1 MIQSL
6 TLKNFRSWKE
16 GHLEFSD
23 KISIIVGENDN
34 GKTNILRAINLI
46 ANNRPL
52 GEDFRSN
59 WGGDTTILMQVDNKL
74 IGRYKTDND
83 NFYTLTHENG
93 KEEEFRAFNKG
104 VPDKIK
110 QLINFSDVNIGFQLD
125 GPFLLGKSP
134 SDVAKYYNEAV
145 NLDIIDRSISNIK
158 STLKS
163 EKTEKSQ
170 IESNI
175 KKHEEDLE
183 KLKWLDEVEPK
194 IVNLENLQKNVQ
206 KKVMDFSVL
215 SELIQ
220 SFNQQEEQ
228 LIKLKKIT
236 IHEDSLKK
244 LEILYNTYEKAL
256 SEYELL
262 DEFIEKIKGLDDQT
276 EKINQVLVFEN
287 KVDKIIKLDQDIT
300 NKTDEY
306 NDLGKFIANLKSYNN
321 EEIYANQKIK
331 NEPLLNSLFDLNQTI
346 EVKNSEY
353 GLLDEYIEKIKGF
366 DDNLEILSLSLE
378 NLSKEYITLLPDIC
392 PILEIECQKLTQIK
406 QKS

>member
-16 GHLEFSD
+16 GYVEFS
-23 KISIIVGENDN
+23 KGITILQGENDN
-34 GKTNILRAINLI
+34 GKTNILRAINLV

-74 IGRYKTDND
+74 IGRCKTDTD

-163 EKTEKSQ
+163 EKTEKAQ

-183 KLKWLDEVEPK
+183 KLKWLDDVEPK
-194 IVNLENLQKNVQ
+194 IVHLENLQKNVQ

-236 IHEDSLKK
+236 IHEDFLKK

-256 SEYELL
+256 SEFELL
-262 DEFIEKIKGLDDQT
+262 DEFIEKIKGFDDQT
-276 EKINQVLVFEN
+276 EKINRVLVFEN
-287 KVDKIIKLDQDIT
+287 KIDNLIKLDQDIT
-300 NKTDEY
+300 IKTDEY
-306 NDLGKFIANLKSYNN
+306 NELGKFITNLKTYNN
-321 EEIYANQKIK
+321 EEIYATQKIK
-331 NEPLLNSLFDLNQTI
+331 NEPLLNSLFELNQKI

-353 GLLDEYIEKIKGF
+353 NDLANFVEQLKNYDKNI
-366 DDNLEILSLSLE
+366 E
-378 NLSKEYITLLPDIC
+378 NLYLDLDGLEYEYKTLLPDIC
-392 PILEIECQKLTQIK
+392 PIFEEECQKLKQIK